1 MSLTPQAFHF
11 HLKHLTD
18 ADQYLIA
25 YSGGID
31 SHVLLHLCAQLKN
44 SPNGF
49 DQSFSAVYID
59 HGLSVQA
66 KKWGQHCQHICFELD
81 IPLTIIEVDARAKK
95 RQSPEASARIAR
107 YQAFSRLLAEDECLL
122 TAQHLDDQAETLLLQ
137 LLRGSGVRGLASM
150 PRVKYFADGF
160 LCRPMLDY
168 KKQDIVSYAE
178 QHQLQWVDDES
189 NQQQR
194 YDRNYLR
201 HSVLPLLEKRWPS
214 VQKNFSKSAELL
226 GEAQFLMDEMAES
239 DIQSLYFINETG
251 AIEQDKLLL
260 KPVLALLEKAKNTI
274 HSSGLSPR
282 TSPYKKNTLF
292 HGCSYN
298 EQGSRQIRLN
308 NVLRYW
314 INLNHLPLPSKKI
327 LEQIV
332 ISVIGAGEDKSP
344 LVYWKRDSFHC
355 EIRKYRDKIYLRD
368 VSNSHHQLK
377 QTHNTQQH
385 YLWSKKLWS
394 KKLLSKNEALEII
407 QNTDNNLSRCIIKLL
422 PAQESGKQTGFNQ
435 QALLSKELIVSF
447 RQGGERFRKT
457 ADAHSQQLKHWF
469 QEQGIPPWEREQIP
483 LIYWGEE
490 LIQVGNDIVNESLS
504 SDDKD
509 NSLIIC
515 WISADWD
522 EFSDKKR

>member
-1 MSLTPQAFHF
+1 MTPQAFHF
-11 HLKHLTD
+11 HLKQLTD

-107 YQAFSRLLAEDECLL
+107 YQAFSRLLAKDECLL
-122 TAQHLDDQAETLLLQ
+122 TAQHLDDQTETLLLQ

-150 PRVKYFADGF
+150 PRVKHFADGF

-178 QHQLQWVDDES
+178 QHQLHWVDDES

-214 VQKNFSKSAELL
+214 VQKSFSKSAELL
-226 GEAQFLMDEMAES
+226 SEAQFLMDEMAES

-251 AIEQDKLLL
+251 AAEQDKLLL
-260 KPVLALLEKAKNTI
+260 EPVLALLEK
-274 HSSGLSPR
+274 S
-282 TSPYKKNTLF
+282 KNTLL
-292 HGCSYN
+292 HCSSFN
-298 EQGSRQIRLN
+298 EKSRQYIRLN

-355 EIRKYRDKIYLRD
+355 EIRKYRGKIYLRD
-368 VSNSHHQLK
+368 VSNSHYKLK
-377 QTHNTQQH
+377 QTSNTPQH
-385 YLWSKKLWS
+385 YLLS
-394 KKLLSKNEALEII
+394 KKLLSKNASLEII
-407 QNTDNNLSRCIIKLL
+407 QNTYNNDRRCIIKLL
-422 PAQESGKQTGFNQ
+422 PVQESGKQTGFNK

-490 LIQVGNDIVNESLS
+490 LIQVGNDIVNESLI
-504 SDDKD
+504 SDDND

-515 WISADWD
+515 WISTDWD